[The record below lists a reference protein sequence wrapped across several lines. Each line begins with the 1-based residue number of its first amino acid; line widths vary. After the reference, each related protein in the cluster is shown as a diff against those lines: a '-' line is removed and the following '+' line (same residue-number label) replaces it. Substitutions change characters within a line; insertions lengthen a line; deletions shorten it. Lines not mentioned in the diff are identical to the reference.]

1 MYSFSDISLLLDHTR
16 LYKALPPA
24 AQGHLPLHPLPP
36 ELPYSNFELAT
47 FPRSGPLGGQHYL
60 YYLFLHLEV
69 AQRGWNL
76 SGLSLSFCLLLVL
89 GPDVLQGNWLN
100 FLLSLRL
107 PEDELVTT
115 PDTFSLAPQ
124 EAVL

>member
-24 AQGHLPLHPLPP
+24 AQGHFPLHPLPP
-36 ELPYSNFELAT
+36 ELPYSNFELST
-47 FPRSGPLGGQHYL
+47 FPRNGPLGGQHYL

-89 GPDVLQGNWLN
+89 GPDVLQGNLAE
-100 FLLSLRL
+100 FS
-107 PEDELVTT
+107 PVFETT
-115 PDTFSLAPQ
+115 
-124 EAVL
+124 